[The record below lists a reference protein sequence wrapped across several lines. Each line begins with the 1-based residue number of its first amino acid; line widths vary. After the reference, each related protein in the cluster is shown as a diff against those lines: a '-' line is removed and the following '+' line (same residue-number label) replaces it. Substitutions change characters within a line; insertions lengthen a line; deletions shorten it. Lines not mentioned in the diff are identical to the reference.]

1 VVVHPSGIVDALRE
15 IGPRGAC
22 SDGERRAGKLLAR
35 ELRGLD
41 RRPRTETFW
50 IRPRWPA
57 AWLVYA
63 LLGVAG
69 SVVSVGTPTIG
80 LGLAAAA
87 ALSALLELGGR
98 VRLLSLLWPRRA
110 TQNLVSDGPGEA
122 PVRLIVTA
130 AYDAPLRPSPFA
142 GPLVRLDGALRRATR
157 GRWPSPLGLLT
168 LALLAIAGCAG
179 ARLAGVDAQW
189 LGAVQLVPTVV
200 CIAAT
205 AILADLA
212 FAAPDLTDHRASSA
226 AAAAL
231 ALVAALDA
239 RPPRR
244 LEVDLVLAGAG
255 DAQALGLRR
264 HIAARRK
271 TAVPERLAVLH
282 LEPCG
287 AGEPIAWRRDGP
299 LLSLALHPELVAAA
313 SEAGFRPVEGRGL
326 TGALAAR
333 RARWPAVAVGRDG
346 SGETSAAALDD
357 TVERCLALVRNLD
370 ARIG

>member
-1 VVVHPSGIVDALRE
+1 VVVDLTGVVDAQRD

-35 ELRGLD
+35 KLRALD
-41 RRPRTETFW
+41 RRPRTETLW
-50 IRPRWPA
+50 IRPQWPA
-57 AWLVYA
+57 VWLVYA
-63 LLGVAG
+63 LMGVAG
-69 SVVSVGTPTIG
+69 SVVSVGTPAVG
-80 LGLAAAA
+80 LGLAGAA
-87 ALSALLELGGR
+87 ALSALLELSGR

-110 TQNLVSDGPGEA
+110 TQNVVSEGPGTA

-130 AYDAPLRPSPFA
+130 AYDAPRRPSPFA
-142 GPLVRLDGALRRATR
+142 APLTRVDRTLRGATR
-157 GRWPSPLGLLT
+157 GRWPSPR
-168 LALLAIAGCAG
+168 ALLALALVALAGCAG

-189 LGAVQLVPTVV
+189 LGALQLVPSVV

-212 FAAPDLTDHRASSA
+212 FGRPDLSDHRASSA
-226 AAAAL
+226 PAAAL

-255 DAQALGLRR
+255 DAEALGLRR

-271 TAVPERLAVLH
+271 STVPERVAVLH

-287 AGEPIAWRRDGP
+287 AGDPIAWRRDGP
-299 LLSLALHPELVAAA
+299 ALSLALHPDLVAAA
-313 SEAGFRPVEGRGL
+313 AEAGFRPIDGRGL
-326 TGALAAR
+326 TGALSAR

-346 SGETSAAALDD
+346 AGETTDAALDD
-357 TVERCLALVRNLD
+357 TVERCLALVRQLD
-370 ARIG
+370 ARIA